1 MNNLKYLQ
9 DETAKLLN
17 LYNANLFDE
26 VVKKGKIL
34 IKKFP
39 DQILF
44 YNATAL
50 SLSSLE
56 KHEESLNILK
66 QALNLQPNNIHV
78 LNNLGLI
85 NSNMN
90 NLKEA
95 RLYYDK
101 ALSINNNFVDALLNL
116 SQLDLNENKTEE
128 TKKNLDKALKLCKS
142 KQQEEIINTSLGFY
156 YQQIGNFEEA
166 IKCFQIVNK
175 LNPLNTFSDKAISLI
190 HKYKHE
196 EDPHLILMENKVSKT
211 KSEPHLQSLYFA
223 IGKAYEDLKKFEK
236 SFKFL
241 KLANN
246 IADKK
251 FNYNIKNDEKLF
263 SNIKKL
269 FENFNNKNEFYSE
282 KKTIFIVGMPRSGTT
297 LTEQIIS
304 SHKHVYGA
312 GELSFLEAAIR
323 KNILNENKFIRDTIS
338 NIEFEPLKKI
348 QEEYLNQVNLFN
360 FKEKVF
366 TDKAPLNFRWIGII
380 KILFPNCKIIHCQ
393 REPMDV
399 CFSNFKNT
407 FTSKSISFCYNLNKL
422 GNYYNLYSD
431 LMNFWREMFGNEI
444 YDLSYEKLINNQE
457 GETKKLLSYCE
468 LEWDVNCLS
477 PHKNEKLV
485 ATASLA
491 QVRSPIYKSSIK
503 KWQNYSDNLKD
514 LENLINN

>member
-26 VVKKGKIL
+26 VVRKGKIL

-39 DQILF
+39 NQILF

-56 KHEESLNILK
+56 KHEESLNILN

-95 RLYYDK
+95 RSYYDK

-128 TKKNLDKALKLCKS
+128 TKKNLDKALKFCRS

-156 YQQIGNFEEA
+156 YQQIGNFEKA

-190 HKYKHE
+190 HKYKDE
-196 EDPHLILMENKVSKT
+196 KDPHLILMENKISKT

-223 IGKAYEDLKKFEK
+223 LGKAYEDLKKFEK

-263 SNIKKL
+263 LNIKEL
-269 FENFNNKNEFYSE
+269 FKNFNNKNKFNSE
-282 KKTIFIVGMPRSGTT
+282 RKTIFIIGMPRSGTT
-297 LTEQIIS
+297 LAEQIIS

-323 KNILNENKFIRDTIS
+323 KNILDQNKFINNTIS
-338 NIEFEPLKKI
+338 NIEFEPLNKI

-360 FKEKVF
+360 FKEKIF

-431 LMNFWREMFGNEI
+431 LMNFWKKMFGNEI

-457 GETKKLLSYCE
+457 EETKKLLSYCE
-468 LEWDVNCLS
+468 LDWDVNCLS

>member
-1 MNNLKYLQ
+1 
-9 DETAKLLN
+9 
-17 LYNANLFDE
+17 
-26 VVKKGKIL
+26 
-34 IKKFP
+34 
-39 DQILF
+39 
-44 YNATAL
+44 
-50 SLSSLE
+50 
-56 KHEESLNILK
+56 
-66 QALNLQPNNIHV
+66 
-78 LNNLGLI
+78 
-85 NSNMN
+85 
-90 NLKEA
+90 
-95 RLYYDK
+95 
-101 ALSINNNFVDALLNL
+101 
-116 SQLDLNENKTEE
+116 
-128 TKKNLDKALKLCKS
+128 
-142 KQQEEIINTSLGFY
+142 
-156 YQQIGNFEEA
+156 
-166 IKCFQIVNK
+166 
-175 LNPLNTFSDKAISLI
+175 
-190 HKYKHE
+190 
-196 EDPHLILMENKVSKT
+196 
-211 KSEPHLQSLYFA
+211 
-223 IGKAYEDLKKFEK
+223 
-236 SFKFL
+236 
-241 KLANN
+241 
-246 IADKK
+246 
-251 FNYNIKNDEKLF
+251 
-263 SNIKKL
+263 
-269 FENFNNKNEFYSE
+269 
-282 KKTIFIVGMPRSGTT
+282 MPRSGTT

-323 KNILNENKFIRDTIS
+323 KNILNENKFIKDTIS

-360 FKEKVF
+360 FKEKIF

-431 LMNFWREMFGNEI
+431 LMNFWKEMFGSEI

-514 LENLINN
+514 LENLIND